1 MGPAW
6 RSRYTRGCRGLPQK
20 TRALVIPEELRQYP
34 EPARTILALQ
44 QQFVPEEDIVR
55 YLNHAAVTPPRNGS
69 RWYLRDLTQVL
80 AQASWE
86 RAFDV

>member
-44 QQFVPEEDIVR
+44 QQFVPEETLSGI
-55 YLNHAAVTPPRNGS
+55 
-69 RWYLRDLTQVL
+69 
-80 AQASWE
+80 
-86 RAFDV
+86 